1 MSSMNENIY
10 LKKVKRRAGAQWN
23 TSEYPF
29 CIPVIAGFTELEF
42 TKSVTYI
49 VGDNGSGKSTLLEA
63 IAMLFGMNPE
73 GGSKNFNFHTVET
86 HSSLSDSLRAARA
99 SLNYNDTFFFRAES
113 FYNVNSEIERLG
125 RDSIACYGG
134 KSLHQLSHGEGF
146 MALIKHR
153 LSGRGIY
160 IFDEPEA
167 ALSFQNQ
174 LAFLC
179 WIKQTVAQGAQIII
193 STHSPVVLSYPDASI
208 FEIEDGRLVAKQ
220 YQECNVY
227 RNLMAFMT
235 NREGC
240 LNELGLLQDNE
251 FMEKNRDKT
260 L

>member
-1 MSSMNENIY
+1 MAENIY
-10 LKKVKRRAGAQWN
+10 LKKVKRRDSARWN
-23 TSEYPF
+23 TCEYPF
-29 CIPVIAGFTELEF
+29 CIPVISAFTELEF
-42 TKSVTYI
+42 SKSVTYI

-63 IAMLFGMNPE
+63 IAMLLGINPE

-86 HSSLSDSLRAARA
+86 HSCLSESLRPVRA

-113 FYNVNSEIERLG
+113 FYNVNSEIERLEKINYTMLK
-125 RDSIACYGG
+125 SYGG
-134 KSLHQLSHGEGF
+134 KSLHMLSHGEGF

-153 LSGRGIY
+153 LSGQGIY

-174 LAFLC
+174 LAFLS

-208 FEIEDGRLVAKQ
+208 YEIEGCQLVPKT

-227 RNLMAFMT
+227 RDLMGFMT

-240 LNELGLLQDNE
+240 LKELGII
-251 FMEKNRDKT
+251 
-260 L
+260 

>member
-1 MSSMNENIY
+1 MGHMKENIY
-10 LKKVKRRAGAQWN
+10 LRKIKRREGAQWDIGK
-23 TSEYPF
+23 YPY
-29 CIPVIAGFTELEF
+29 CIPVIMGFTELEF

-63 IAMLFGMNPE
+63 IAMLLGINPE
-73 GGSKNFNFHTVET
+73 GGSKDFNFHTVET
-86 HSSLSDSLRAARA
+86 HSCLSESLRPVRG
-99 SLNYNDTFFFRAES
+99 SLDYDDTFFFRAES

-125 RDSIACYGG
+125 RKSIACYGG

-174 LAFLC
+174 LVFLC
-179 WIKQTVAQGAQIII
+179 WIKQTVANGAQIII

-208 FEIEDGRLVAKQ
+208 YEIEDGQLATKA
-220 YQECNVY
+220 YHFCNVY
-227 RNLMAFMT
+227 RNLMGFMT

-240 LNELGLLQDNE
+240 LKELGL
-251 FMEKNRDKT
+251 T
-260 L
+260 